1 MHYRNSTQDE
11 EGVTPSTN
19 ITESYLPWQIC
30 RRISNMAASFWDSCC
45 WRKHCAS
52 LLYCLWN
59 THLYRTVCSVILPYL
74 WQKFG
79 FGEFEAI
86 LFATILK
93 LPGTGRRGIFDIYF
107 AFRKFCR
114 KLSDNFIGKTL
125 KSWGFVAI
133 VCCCVL
139 QARLVLTTV
148 YSEPYLQKT
157 TTFVWRPNIRLERIA
172 DDATGMAA
180 GIKTSPEAAKKL
192 LDSLQNDLR
201 TLSSESKR
209 KHPEVKEVCGS
220 TLHAD
225 LSKR

>member
-52 LLYCLWN
+52 LLNCLSN
-59 THLYRTVCSVILPYL
+59 THLNRTVCSVILPSL

-93 LPGTGRRGIFDIYF
+93 LPGRRGIFGIYF
-107 AFRKFCR
+107 TFRKFCR
-114 KLSDNFIGKTL
+114 KLNNNFLGKTQ
-125 KSWGFVAI
+125 KSWDFVAI
-133 VCCCVL
+133 SLCCVL
-139 QARLVLTTV
+139 QARLVLNTV

-157 TTFVWRPNIRLERIA
+157 TTFVWRPAKHPPWQNSRRRHRHGCGNQDEPWGRQEA
-172 DDATGMAA
+172 SWQ
-180 GIKTSPEAAKKL
+180 SPEWP
-192 LDSLQNDLR
+192 SHSVIR
-201 TLSSESKR
+201 E
-209 KHPEVKEVCGS
+209 
-220 TLHAD
+220 
-225 LSKR
+225 

>member
-1 MHYRNSTQDE
+1 
-11 EGVTPSTN
+11 
-19 ITESYLPWQIC
+19 
-30 RRISNMAASFWDSCC
+30 MAASFWDSCC

-52 LLYCLWN
+52 LLNCLSN
-59 THLYRTVCSVILPYL
+59 THLNRTVCSVILPSL

-93 LPGTGRRGIFDIYF
+93 LPGRRGIFGIYF
-107 AFRKFCR
+107 TFRKFCR
-114 KLSDNFIGKTL
+114 KLNNNFLGKTQ
-125 KSWGFVAI
+125 KSWDFVAI
-133 VCCCVL
+133 SLCCVL
-139 QARLVLTTV
+139 QARLVLNTV

-157 TTFVWRPNIRLERIA
+157 TTFVWRPANTRLDRIA

-225 LSKR
+225 CNKWWWQQVNNKHLLHCCSSAAGDATITGTINCSIG